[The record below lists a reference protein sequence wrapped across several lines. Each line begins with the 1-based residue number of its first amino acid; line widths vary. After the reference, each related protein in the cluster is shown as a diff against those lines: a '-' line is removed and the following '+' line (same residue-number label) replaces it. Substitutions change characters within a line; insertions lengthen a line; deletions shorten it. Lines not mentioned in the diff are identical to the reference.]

1 MEDGVQRNAKST
13 YKSRTGG
20 IGHRLTQET
29 RLKFYDTCRDEDTM
43 AKLWADKL
51 GNTHSYVVVIERPID
66 QAESVPGDQA
76 KTLTH

>member
-1 MEDGVQRNAKST
+1 
-13 YKSRTGG
+13 
-20 IGHRLTQET
+20 
-29 RLKFYDTCRDEDTM
+29 M